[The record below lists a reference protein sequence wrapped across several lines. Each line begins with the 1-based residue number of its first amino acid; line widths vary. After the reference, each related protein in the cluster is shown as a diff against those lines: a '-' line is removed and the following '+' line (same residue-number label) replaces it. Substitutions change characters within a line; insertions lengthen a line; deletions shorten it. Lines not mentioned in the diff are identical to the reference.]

1 MLKFSFLTPLVRETY
16 KDLQNQLTQ
25 KSERLKH
32 QKGLL
37 NKDSEGLK
45 ISLEELSKVH
55 ERSLQIV
62 KDQFAQ
68 IQAILEYKHQE
79 IEGSLTYLLNR
90 RQETINQEMR
100 EIQDLDS
107 WIENILDL
115 VSFTNS
121 YQNTA
126 FIQGKIPETR
136 IFFTQKLNRL
146 KVLIQSYRHSSTK
159 K

>member
-1 MLKFSFLTPLVRETY
+1 LLKFSFLTPLVRETY